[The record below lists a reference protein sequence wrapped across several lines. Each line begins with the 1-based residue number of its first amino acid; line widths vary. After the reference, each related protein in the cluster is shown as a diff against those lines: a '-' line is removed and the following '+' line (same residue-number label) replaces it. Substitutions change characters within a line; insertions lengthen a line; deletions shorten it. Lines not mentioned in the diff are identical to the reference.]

1 MRNTVCFA
9 ERKNER
15 TSRFTLIELLVK
27 RSHLCCDRV
36 YGKEEGFSP
45 AHGQVNRFRFTLI
58 ELLVVI
64 AIIAI
69 LATML
74 LPALG
79 KAKGFAKR
87 SQCVANLKTIGQ
99 LAMMYS
105 NDNEGYTVENNGSAA
120 YDSRI
125 YYFSGKAEW
134 WVKLMIV
141 SGDIKRVPNGKWV
154 HSYGPGWMKCPNGC
168 NFEYNNAGAWVSY
181 EGKNGYPMKHE
192 RIKKPAN
199 QVHIGDAAN
208 GQEFIYFFPGSFGHN
223 NGLAN
228 TAVSEIIGQGKVR
241 HTYYP
246 TDPGKQMNLVNQCR
260 KDFVEGRHERRIA
273 EVYFDGH
280 VAFQKGYDAAE
291 AYFNNSKK
299 LSGVYAQMWG
309 WKYVK

>member
-45 AHGQVNRFRFTLI
+45 ARGQVNRNRFTLI

-105 NDNEGYTVENNGSAA
+105 NDNEEYTVENNGSAA

-125 YYFSGKAEW
+125 YNFSGKAEW

-141 SGDIKRVPNGKWV
+141 SGDIKRVPNGKYV
-154 HSYGPGWMKCPNGC
+154 SAYGPGWMKCPNGC
-168 NFEYNNAGAWVSY
+168 NFEYNSAGAWVSY
-181 EGKNGYPMKHE
+181 EGKNGYPIKHE

-199 QVHIGDAAN
+199 QVHIGDASN
-208 GQEFIYFFPGSFGHN
+208 GQEFIYFFPGSFGHSN
-223 NGLAN
+223 SYAQN
-228 TAVSEIIGQGKVR
+228 AVKEIIGEGRVR
-241 HTYYP
+241 WNYNP

-309 WKYVK
+309 WNYVK